1 MSLKIPGSL
10 TPTCQFHKYSTP
22 LKANMDTQIAMHL
35 PDHHFLVSMLV
46 FGGVSILFLGFNVS
60 QAMIIVSPVSGLN
73 LDGYTWSN
81 R

>member
-1 MSLKIPGSL
+1 
-10 TPTCQFHKYSTP
+10 
-22 LKANMDTQIAMHL
+22 MDTQIAMHL